1 MQPRG
6 DEPRV
11 VFRHRKGKKD
21 GKQETKPDKESDM
34 EKVKAN
40 AALWEFRLHVSDRA
54 LVQYREECH
63 KLARA
68 HGELSDQLYRQ
79 ERDTIDITR
88 YLKGQ
93 NVDKEE
99 KVRCKSP
106 RVFLI
111 E

>member
-1 MQPRG
+1 
-6 DEPRV
+6 
-11 VFRHRKGKKD
+11 
-21 GKQETKPDKESDM
+21 M

-54 LVQYREECH
+54 LLQYREECH

-68 HGELSDQLYRQ
+68 HGELTDQLYRQ

-88 YLKGQ
+88 YLNGQ
-93 NVDKEE
+93 NTTKEE
-99 KVRCKSP
+99 KVRSDCL
-106 RVFLI
+106 FLI

>member
-1 MQPRG
+1 
-6 DEPRV
+6 
-11 VFRHRKGKKD
+11 
-21 GKQETKPDKESDM
+21 M

-68 HGELSDQLYRQ
+68 HGELSDQIHRQ

-93 NVDKEE
+93 NIHKEE
-99 KVRCKSP
+99 KVRSGTTTPP
-106 RVFLI
+106 RVFVMEWTDKFKHCLCR
-111 E
+111 

>member
-1 MQPRG
+1 MSS
-6 DEPRV
+6 
-11 VFRHRKGKKD
+11 HRKGKKD
-21 GKQETKPDKESDM
+21 GKEELKPDKESDM

-40 AALWEFRLHVSDRA
+40 AALWEFRLHVSDQA
-54 LVQYREECH
+54 LLQYREECH

-68 HGELSDQLYRQ
+68 HGEISDQLYRQ

-93 NVDKEE
+93 NSAKEE
-99 KVRCKSP
+99 KVRSDCL
-106 RVFLI
+106 FLI

>member
-1 MQPRG
+1 M
-6 DEPRV
+6 
-11 VFRHRKGKKD
+11 FSHRKGKKD
-21 GKQETKPDKESDM
+21 SKQESKPDKESDV

-40 AALWEFRLHVSDRA
+40 AALWEFRLQVSDRA
-54 LVQYREECH
+54 LLQYREECH

-68 HGELSDQLYRQ
+68 HSELTDQLYRQ

-93 NVDKEE
+93 NTAKEE
-99 KVRCKSP
+99 KVRSDCM
-106 RVFLI
+106 FLI